1 MSVDAVARKFVE
13 MCNQGRNF
21 EVMRTMYAPD
31 IVSVEGNGEAT
42 AGQAAVIHK
51 SEVRQETHEIH
62 AQKVRG
68 PYFNGNQ
75 FAAQFTFELTRKG
88 TGMRITFEEVA
99 LYTVEGDQITR
110 EQFFYD
116 GEL

>member
-1 MSVDAVARKFVE
+1 MSVETVARKFVE

-51 SEVRQETHEIH
+51 SEVRQGTNEIN

-75 FAAQFTFELTRKG
+75 FAVHFTFEMTRKG
-88 TGMRITFEEVA
+88 TRKRITFEEVA
-99 LYTVEGDQITR
+99 LYTVEGDNITR
-110 EQFFYD
+110 EQFLYD

>member
-1 MSVDAVARKFVE
+1 MSVETVARKFVE

-21 EVMRTMYAPD
+21 EVMRTMYAHD

-51 SEVRQETHEIH
+51 SEIWQGNNEIH

-68 PYFNGNQ
+68 RYFKANQ
-75 FAAQFTFELTRKG
+75 FAAHFTFEVTRKG
-88 TGMRITFEEVA
+88 TGKRITLEEVG
-99 LYTVEGDQITR
+99 LYTVEGDRITR
-110 EQFFYD
+110 EQFFYN
-116 GEL
+116 GEH

>member
-1 MSVDAVARKFVE
+1 MSSETFARKFVE

-51 SEVRQETHEIH
+51 SGPRSSSGFAMRTVRL
-62 AQKVRG
+62 
-68 PYFNGNQ
+68 
-75 FAAQFTFELTRKG
+75 AAFVGATLFSEK
-88 TGMRITFEEVA
+88 
-99 LYTVEGDQITR
+99 
-110 EQFFYD
+110 
-116 GEL
+116 